1 MAVKTSFSKQDF
13 ASILSQYKLG
23 TYTHATPIAQGTVQT
38 NFFITT
44 TQGKVVF
51 RYYENRSP
59 ESVLFESDL
68 LIYLKHYQYPC
79 PALYQNKQGVY
90 VGSYH
95 GKPYVIFEYIEGQH
109 IERPTKH
116 HKQQLIQKVAE
127 LQNLTRGY
135 EPKYLKYRWNY
146 DAELCRMLGTTEAK
160 KINTDDACQ
169 KLSWLTD

>member
-1 MAVKTSFSKQDF
+1 MSEKKPRRFLPGFLCV
-13 ASILSQYKLG
+13 
-23 TYTHATPIAQGTVQT
+23 
-38 NFFITT
+38 
-44 TQGKVVF
+44 
-51 RYYENRSP
+51 
-59 ESVLFESDL
+59 FESDL

-109 IERPTKH
+109 IERPTEH

-127 LQNLTRGY
+127 LQNLTREY

-169 KLSWLTD
+169 KLSWLTDQLSRLDLPASLPNGICHCDFHSIGQDAPICGRG